1 MTFIHTITHANFS
14 DSFVSF
20 TLWSFRISVITP
32 SRPIIFTLFIWLS
45 VEPVIATRRCVA
57 STQTRWRSPIMLVI
71 TEDPAVDTKADE
83 HKS

>member
-1 MTFIHTITHANFS
+1 
-14 DSFVSF
+14 
-20 TLWSFRISVITP
+20 
-32 SRPIIFTLFIWLS
+32 LS